1 MKTQVK
7 KYLSGLMLSMM
18 LVLTLSLVAQ
28 DNPPPQDNG
37 APPVDAPQANAPVTL
52 QTFYDQLA
60 PYGQWVNYPNYGYV
74 FIPSVAPGFTPYSTN
89 GHWVYNDAYGWTWAS
104 DYAWGWATF
113 HYGRWN
119 YDAAYGWFWIPDLNW
134 GPAWVAWRNCQGY
147 YGWAPLPFGVSINVG
162 FGGGYNIA
170 AEHWCFVP
178 QEHLCELNLGAFF
191 IPREHNYAFIQHST
205 IIDRMDYD
213 NGHRFGYFKGPDR
226 VEVEGYTHHP
236 IQVVSV
242 DRYRYAPARTVVVEH
257 RDAQQRV
264 VVEQRHDAPVRQD
277 NHVVAAPRVEQRSTP
292 THYVEA
298 RNVPQRGGDVHHGR

>member
-1 MKTQVK
+1 MQTTLR
-7 KYLSGLMLSMM
+7 KYLSGAMVCFM
-18 LVLTLSLVAQ
+18 LTLSVSLLAQ

-37 APPVDAPQANAPVTL
+37 APPPTDAPQANAPVTL
-52 QTFYDQLA
+52 QNFYDQLA

-104 DYAWGWATF
+104 DYAWGWAAF

-119 YDAAYGWFWIPDLNW
+119 YDASYGWFWIPDLNW
-134 GPAWVAWRNCQGY
+134 GPGWVAWRNCQGY
-147 YGWAPLPFGVSINVG
+147 YGWAPLPYGVNINVG

-178 QEHLCELNLGAFF
+178 QAHLCELNLGAFF

-213 NGHRFGYFKGPDR
+213 NGRRFGYFKGPDR
-226 VEVEGYTHHP
+226 VEVEGYTHRP
-236 IQVVSV
+236 VEIVSV

-257 RDAQQRV
+257 RGAPER
-264 VVEQRHDAPVRQD
+264 VVEQRHDAPVVRQD
-277 NHVVAAPRVEQRSTP
+277 NHVVAERTNHAP
-292 THYVEA
+292 THFVEA
-298 RNVPQRGGDVHHGR
+298 RNVPQRGRH